1 MKAIVQHEYG
11 SPEVLEFADV
21 EKPRPAAGEVL
32 VRVHAASVNA
42 RDWHVLRGDP
52 YIARPS
58 ADLGW
63 RRPNVTIRGT
73 DFAGQVEAVGA
84 GVTGV
89 QVGDEVYGEAPRAFA
104 EYVAVPQDRVAAK
117 PANLSFEEAAAL
129 PLAANTALMGLR
141 DTAKVGPGQ
150 QVLINGA
157 AGGVGTFAVQLAKA
171 LGATVTAVCST
182 RNVDLVSSLGA
193 DDVVDYKTSDFSRL
207 ERRFDVLLDLV
218 GNRSLTALRRVLV
231 RRGMLVLSGGGLY
244 GGGLYGGGSV
254 FGPVG
259 LIIRGQLSALFVP
272 QRVVT
277 FSAVPSS
284 ANLTTLREYAEAGR
298 LTPVVDRTYPLSA
311 AAEAIRYVEAG
322 HARGKVVITV

>member
-11 SPEVLEFADV
+11 SPDVLAFADV

-32 VRVHAASVNA
+32 VRVEAASVNA

-52 YIARPS
+52 YVARPS

-63 RRPNVTIRGT
+63 RRPNVPIRGT
-73 DFAGQVEAVGA
+73 DFAGRVGAVGA
-84 GVTGV
+84 GVDL
-89 QVGDEVYGEAPRAFA
+89 QVGDEVYGEAPGAFA

-129 PLAANTALMGLR
+129 PLAANTALVGLR
-141 DTAKVGPGQ
+141 DTAKVQAGQ
-150 QVLINGA
+150 RVLINGA
-157 AGGVGTFAVQLAKA
+157 AGGVGTFAVQLGKA
-171 LGATVTAVCST
+171 LGATVMAVCSS

-193 DDVVDYKTSDFSRL
+193 DDVVDYTTSDFSRL
-207 ERRFDVLLDLV
+207 GRRYDVVLDLV

-231 RRGMLVLSGGGLY
+231 RRGALLLS

-254 FGPVG
+254 FGPLA
-259 LIIRGQLSALFVP
+259 LIVRGQLAAPFVA
-272 QRVVT
+272 QRIEV
-277 FSAVPSS
+277 FSAVPSR
-284 ANLTTLREYAEAGR
+284 ANLTALREYAEAGR

>member
-1 MKAIVQHEYG
+1 MKAIVQYEYG
-11 SPEVLEFADV
+11 SPDVLAFADV
-21 EKPRPAAGEVL
+21 ETPRPAAGEVL
-32 VRVHAASVNA
+32 VRVQAASVNA

-52 YIARPS
+52 YVARPS

-73 DFAGQVEAVGA
+73 DFAGRVEAVGPA
-84 GVTGV
+84 VTGV
-89 QVGDEVYGEAPRAFA
+89 QIGSEVYGEAPRAFA

-117 PANLSFEEAAAL
+117 PATLGFEEAAAL
-129 PLAANTALMGLR
+129 PLAANTALTGLR
-141 DTAKVGPGQ
+141 DAAKVEAGQ

-157 AGGVGTFAVQLAKA
+157 AGGVGTFAIQLGKA

-182 RNVDLVSSLGA
+182 RNVELVSSLGA
-193 DDVVDYKTSDFSRL
+193 DDVVDYTTSDFSRL
-207 ERRFDVLLDLV
+207 DRRYDVVLDLV

-231 RRGMLVLSGGGLY
+231 RRGTLVLS

-254 FGPVG
+254 FGPLG
-259 LIIRGQLSALFVP
+259 LIIRGQLSAPFVS
-272 QRVVT
+272 QRVVV
-277 FSAVPSS
+277 FDAVPSS

-298 LTPVVDRTYPLSA
+298 LTPVLDRTYPLSA

-322 HARGKVVITV
+322 HARGKVVISV

>member
-11 SPEVLEFADV
+11 SPDVLAFADV

-32 VRVHAASVNA
+32 VRVEAASVNA

-52 YIARPS
+52 YVARPS

-63 RRPNVTIRGT
+63 RRPNVPIRGT
-73 DFAGQVEAVGA
+73 DFAGRVEAVGA
-84 GVTGV
+84 GVDL
-89 QVGDEVYGEAPRAFA
+89 QVGHEVYGEAPGAFA

-129 PLAANTALMGLR
+129 PLAANTALVGLH
-141 DTAKVGPGQ
+141 DTAKVQAGQ
-150 QVLINGA
+150 RVLINGA
-157 AGGVGTFAVQLAKA
+157 AGGVGTFAVQLGKA
-171 LGATVTAVCST
+171 LGATVTAVCSS
-182 RNVDLVSSLGA
+182 RNVDLVASLGA
-193 DDVVDYKTSDFSRL
+193 DDVVDYTTSDFSRL
-207 ERRFDVLLDLV
+207 GRRYDVVLDLV

-231 RRGMLVLSGGGLY
+231 RRGALLLS

-254 FGPVG
+254 FGPLA
-259 LIIRGQLSALFVP
+259 LIVRGQLAAPFVA
-272 QRVVT
+272 QRIEV
-277 FSAVPSS
+277 FSAVPSR
-284 ANLTTLREYAEAGR
+284 ANLTALREYAEAGR